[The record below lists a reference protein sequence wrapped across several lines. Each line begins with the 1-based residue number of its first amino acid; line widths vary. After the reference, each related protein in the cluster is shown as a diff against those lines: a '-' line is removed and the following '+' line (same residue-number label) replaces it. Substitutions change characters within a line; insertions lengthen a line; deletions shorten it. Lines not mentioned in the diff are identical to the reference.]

1 MPGTISFD
9 GLATGINTTETV
21 DKLIE
26 VESRPKILKEAEK
39 ARLENQLTAWQE
51 VNSKLLDLRTQAQE
65 IWKSSTW
72 ATLTA
77 TSSNEGILTAT
88 ASADAQA
95 GTYTVEV
102 TQLARA
108 HQISTGGHSSD
119 LDTVGTGTL
128 TVTVGAKSAEIT
140 VDASNNTLRGLADA
154 INQADVGA
162 TASVIYDGSQY
173 RLLVTSDETGTENTV
188 SLSASGF
195 TLTTST
201 VQEAQDAQ
209 VKFGS
214 GAGAITITSGS
225 NEIDD
230 VIPGV
235 TLNLVNASPGTP
247 VTISMSRDTSA
258 VEEKIQAFVDAYNT
272 AMEFIG
278 EQFDFDPQTNQGGI
292 LMGDRTLLTIQT
304 RIQSIVSSPVAT
316 GGDFTSLRSVGL
328 EVDNDG
334 VLSFDASKFRE
345 AVARD
350 PDAVK
355 NLFRTSGRTEH
366 AKVSFV
372 YAGKDAVE
380 PSAGGYSV
388 VITQA
393 AERAAVTAASAVGSL
408 TIDSSNDTLTL
419 ALDGAG
425 SFTVSLEQKTYA
437 SVADLAAEIQAKV
450 NAAAPDGTE
459 LAVSESGGVL
469 TLTSQRYGSASKV
482 ELIGGNA
489 LANLGFTAGD
499 ADTGVDVAGTING
512 ESATGTGQTL
522 TGDKGN
528 PKTSGVVL
536 KVELTAQDLLD
547 AGGSVTTTLHFA
559 KGVGNQFDEYLQGLT
574 QPLIGTIGMKQTALE
589 DSIDSMAEYIAEL
602 EERLD
607 QRRESLLEQ
616 FYRMEQ
622 AVNEFNSQGNYLV
635 NALSGLNANWKW
647 NG

>member
-77 TSSNEGILTAT
+77 TSSNESILTAT

-108 HQISTGGHSSD
+108 HQISTGGYASD

-173 RLLVTSDETGTENTV
+173 RLLVTSDETGTANTV
-188 SLSASGF
+188 SLAASGF

-201 VQEAQDAQ
+201 VQDAQDAQ
-209 VKFGS
+209 IRFGS
-214 GAGAITITSGS
+214 GAGAITITSSS
-225 NEIDD
+225 NQIDD

-235 TLNLVNASPGTP
+235 TLNLVNASPGTQ
-247 VTISMSRDTSA
+247 VTVSMSRDTSD
-258 VEEKIQAFVDAYNT
+258 VEEKIQAFMDAYNT
-272 AMEFIG
+272 AMGFIG
-278 EQFDFDPQTNQGGI
+278 EQFDFDPQKNQGGI

-328 EVDNDG
+328 ELDDDG
-334 VLSFDASKFRE
+334 LLSFDASKFQE
-345 AVARD
+345 AVAQD

-372 YAGKDAVE
+372 YAGKDTVE
-380 PSAGGYSV
+380 PASSGYSV

-393 AERAAVTAASAVGSL
+393 AERAAVTGASAVGSL
-408 TIDSSNDTLTL
+408 TIDATNDTLTL

-425 SFTVSLEQKTYA
+425 SFTVTLEHKTYT
-437 SVADLAAEIQAKV
+437 SVADLAAEIQAKA

-459 LAVSESGGVL
+459 LAVSESGGML

-482 ELIGGNA
+482 ELVGGNA

-499 ADTGVDVAGTING
+499 SDTGVDVAGTING

-536 KVELTAQDLLD
+536 KVELTAADLAA

-607 QRRESLLEQ
+607 QRRESLLGQ